1 MTEFER
7 DDKYDMTPHDEQIL
21 KQATEIRRRQYA
33 DKHAKRIR
41 NLIKIS
47 RGNGPLPTDQKYPV
61 IYADPAWKFN
71 FSTSLNRSFENH
83 YPTMTLDEIQ
93 ALPVSKLAT
102 DDAVLFLWAI
112 SAMLPDAIDVM
123 RAWGFSY
130 KSHAVWVKNQVG
142 MGFWFRN
149 QHELLLV
156 GTRGDMPLP
165 IEKNRL
171 PSVISGPRQEH
182 SQKPARVYQII
193 EQMYP
198 DLPKIEL
205 CCKEAV
211 SRLYSLGQPMCRKG
225 GCATDESSGVKGE
238 QNFNIRSIVTADYDR
253 YFKEIYIPIISLSA
267 L

>member
-1 MTEFER
+1 MMNEFLNKQQR
-7 DDKYDMTPHDEQIL
+7 YDDANMPINTPKELDIL
-21 KQATEIRRRQYA
+21 
-33 DKHAKRIR
+33 
-41 NLIKIS
+41 S
-47 RGNGPLPTDQKYPV
+47 RFPEAMDHYRTDQKYPV

-156 GTRGDMPLP
+156 GTREDMPLP
-165 IEKNRL
+165 LEKNRL

-182 SQKPARVYQII
+182 SQKPA
-193 EQMYP
+193 
-198 DLPKIEL
+198 
-205 CCKEAV
+205 
-211 SRLYSLGQPMCRKG
+211 
-225 GCATDESSGVKGE
+225 
-238 QNFNIRSIVTADYDR
+238 
-253 YFKEIYIPIISLSA
+253 
-267 L
+267 